1 LKYAEE
7 HANLTT
13 ELQMQIAETSRLKS
27 LEQVRMR
34 KFNQEKSDLL
44 KQLNQ
49 QIADAKQQK

>member
-1 LKYAEE
+1 
-7 HANLTT
+7 
-13 ELQMQIAETSRLKS
+13 MQIAETSRLKS